1 MKHLA
6 QCLAAPAQHLARQS
20 LRLMGAVLAAIAAT
34 AAAQGVQ
41 PTQSAPTPAPSAP
54 SNALP
59 QLGVTPKV
67 PDAAMWQRPPGMPSA
82 MPQAAPVAD
91 AATAMPPIRKLP
103 PLETTAFQRFVADTS
118 GVKAP
123 IFGANLFDE
132 TSPAFTPMAGVPV
145 PANYVIGPGDEVLV
159 RSTGVLDFELRLTVD
174 RNGQVVLP
182 KVGPVQL
189 AGVRVAELEPYL
201 TREVSRSFRNFT
213 LSATLGQ
220 LRSIDIYVVGQ
231 ARAPG
236 KFTVSSLTSLVNAI
250 FLSGGPNANGSMRR
264 IQLVRDSKVVADFD
278 LYRFILHG
286 DRSRDERLLPGDVIV
301 YSSVGPRVALLGA
314 TKVPAIYELTDTD
327 GTIAD
332 LLSWSGGVPVLA
344 APQRVLLERIEP
356 AQSVPRRV
364 EEFSLDAAGLQRR
377 LRDGDV
383 ITLLA
388 ISPEFAN
395 AVTLRG
401 NVAQP
406 LRYPHRPGMRIRDLI
421 PEPEALITRDYF
433 RRKNILVQPA
443 VVDAEVFAENMRSRN
458 ALMQSPGR
466 DTDVSAESMRSRNAL
481 TQPTGR
487 DTEVSAESLRND
499 VRNLLDEVNWDYAV
513 IERLDRR
520 DLTTRL
526 IPFNLGRAVLH
537 GDPAH
542 DLELMPGDVVT
553 ILGKRDL
560 AVPQQRQTR
569 LVRIEGEVSAPGIYE
584 ALPGETLPSLLT
596 RIGGAT
602 REAYLYGTEFT
613 RAGVRRQ
620 QQQNLEQLVR
630 RLEEEV
636 GAALATR
643 QANLTTANAQDAASE
658 QQRLQLE
665 ERLARE
671 RLQRLRN
678 LQPTGRVALAL
689 DPAAPALPDIPLEDG
704 DRIVVPARPSFVQV
718 VGSVYNDNAFIWR
731 EGQRVRDYLKSAGLT
746 EGADED
752 AVFVL
757 RADGSITAD
766 RQRRGWLFGGG
777 NGVLDLALQ
786 PGDTIVVPE
795 KVNRETRYT
804 AFMRGLKDWTQIIYQ
819 LGLGAAAIKVLQ

>member
-6 QCLAAPAQHLARQS
+6 QSLAAPAQDLARQS
-20 LRLMGAVLAAIAAT
+20 LRLMGAVLAAVAAT

-41 PTQSAPTPAPSAP
+41 PTQPAPTPASSVPSD
-54 SNALP
+54 ALP
-59 QLGVTPKV
+59 QPGVTRKV

-91 AATAMPPIRKLP
+91 AATPMPPTRKLP

-278 LYRFILHG
+278 LYRFILQG

-301 YSSVGPRVALLGA
+301 YSSAGPRVALLGA
-314 TKVPAIYELTDTD
+314 TKVPAIYELTDAD

-332 LLSWSGGVPVLA
+332 LLSWSGGIPVLT
-344 APQRVLLERIEP
+344 APQRALLERIEP

-364 EEFSLDAAGLQRR
+364 EEFSLDTAGLQRR

-443 VVDAEVFAENMRSRN
+443 VVDAEVFAESMRSRN
-458 ALMQSPGR
+458 ALTQPPGR
-466 DTDVSAESMRSRNAL
+466 DAEVSAESMRSRNAL
-481 TQPTGR
+481 TQPPGR
-487 DTEVSAESLRND
+487 DTEISAESMRND

-520 DLTTRL
+520 ELTTRL
-526 IPFNLGRAVLH
+526 IPFNLGRAVLQ

-542 DLELMPGDVVT
+542 NLELMPGDVVT

-569 LVRIEGEVSAPGIYE
+569 LVRIEGEVTAPGIYE

-596 RIGGAT
+596 RVGGAT

-613 RAGVRRQ
+613 RVGVRRQ

-643 QANLTTANAQDAASE
+643 QANLTTANAQDAAAE
-658 QQRLQLE
+658 QQRLLLE

-777 NGVLDLALQ
+777 NGVLDLALL